1 MSSRTDPLFPY
12 SALFRSQGKLH
23 AVAHDVVLIGEDV
36 ERVFRFQRLQLAR
49 RHREGVVAEIDLLRV
64 LVIFI
69 HREIDDPAEAEGVL
83 LDQAQFLPNA
93 GACKS
98 GELRRVLFLAC
109 GEKYAVVEAK
119 AKRCDQLC
127 RAFLAVILGEDRR
140 SKRLNSSP
148 YCAARM

>member
-1 MSSRTDPLFPY
+1 MRISDWSS
-12 SALFRSQGKLH
+12 
-23 AVAHDVVLIGEDV
+23 DVCSSDL
-36 ERVFRFQRLQLAR
+36 
-49 RHREGVVAEIDLLRV
+49 LLRV

-127 RAFLAVILGEDRR
+127 RAFLAVILGDG
-140 SKRLNSSP
+140 
-148 YCAARM
+148 AARLAALDVDITKPCMAFANRKRVV